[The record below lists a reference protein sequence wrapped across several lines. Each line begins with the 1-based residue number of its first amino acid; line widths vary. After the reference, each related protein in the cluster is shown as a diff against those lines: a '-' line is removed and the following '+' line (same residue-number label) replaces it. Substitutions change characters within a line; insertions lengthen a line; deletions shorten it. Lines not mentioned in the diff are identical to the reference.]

1 MSLVGKE
8 FTLKLERS
16 YYFLLCIFSSIPHE
30 IIIKINEEKSNG
42 IYLIDIFS
50 NNENILNRRAKLLKN
65 NNNLRVFVQTINP
78 ANYFSIG
85 YIIEQVVVL

>member
-16 YYFLLCIFSSIPHE
+16 YYFLLCIFLSIPYE

-42 IYLIDIFS
+42 IYIIDIFS

-65 NNNLRVFVQTINP
+65 NNNIRVFVQTINP
-78 ANYFSIG
+78 VNYVSIG
-85 YIIEQVVVL
+85 YIIEQVVVI

>member
-16 YYFLLCIFSSIPHE
+16 SYFLSCIFLSKPYKIT
-30 IIIKINEEKSNG
+30 IKINEEKSNG

-50 NNENILNRRAKLLKN
+50 NNENILNRHAKLIKN

-78 ANYFSIG
+78 ANYVSIG